1 MKLLVGLGNP
11 GKEYVSNRHN
21 LGHLFVDYLRKRKR
35 KDALKSVKTT
45 VFMNQSGEE
54 VQKLLNKFRLSPSQ
68 LLVAHDDMDLPL
80 GEVKLQFGRG
90 SAGHRGVESILSSL
104 GTKDFWRLR
113 LGIGKPPEEIEGEEF
128 VLADFTKEEARSLEK
143 VFSKSLELLEEYFV
157 RDVR

>member
-1 MKLLVGLGNP
+1 
-11 GKEYVSNRHN
+11 
-21 LGHLFVDYLRKRKR
+21 
-35 KDALKSVKTT
+35 
-45 VFMNQSGEE
+45 
-54 VQKLLNKFRLSPSQ
+54 
-68 LLVAHDDMDLPL
+68 MDLPL

-143 VFSKSLELLEEYFV
+143 AFSKSLELLEEYFV